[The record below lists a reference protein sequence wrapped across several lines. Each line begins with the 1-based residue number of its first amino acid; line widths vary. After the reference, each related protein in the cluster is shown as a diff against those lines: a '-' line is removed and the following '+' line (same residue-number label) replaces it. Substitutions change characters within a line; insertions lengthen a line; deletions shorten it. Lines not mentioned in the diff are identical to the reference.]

1 MWFIG
6 KHQLPCIID
15 ARQLDRSTARQGG
28 QPGGKEVM
36 EDALW
41 PGGIGSSIDR
51 QLGRLG
57 SPAAKEVMEDALWP
71 GSRNIRALTWPNIGD
86 PLSRARNSPS

>member
-15 ARQLDRSTARQGG
+15 ARQLDSSTPRQGG

-41 PGGIGSSIDR
+41 PGYRNIRALIWPTFAARRNWQLDR
-51 QLGRLG
+51 STARQVGQYG
-57 SPAAKEVMEDALWP
+57 GKEVMEDAV
-71 GSRNIRALTWPNIGD
+71 AQ
-86 PLSRARNSPS
+86 LSKTSTP